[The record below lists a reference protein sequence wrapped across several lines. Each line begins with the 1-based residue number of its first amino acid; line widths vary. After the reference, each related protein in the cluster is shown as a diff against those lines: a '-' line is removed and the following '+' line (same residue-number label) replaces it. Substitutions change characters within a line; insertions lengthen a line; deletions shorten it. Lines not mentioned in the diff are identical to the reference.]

1 MANGVASECLTRIP
15 AIACRIMRDFMAA
28 HQEALVALMTATIPL
43 LLFWAKR
50 LAYRVR
56 AWLRAN
62 PEKRDSLGMAFV
74 ILGFSGLL
82 ASGPLLD
89 GWWEALFLNLGVSL
103 ITVGSIEIVIMSA
116 VEGERS

>member
-1 MANGVASECLTRIP
+1 
-15 AIACRIMRDFMAA
+15 MREFRAA
-28 HQEALVALMTATIPL
+28 HQEAVVALMAATIPL

-50 LAYRVR
+50 LAYTAR

-82 ASGPLLD
+82 ASGSLLD
-89 GWWEALFLNLGVSL
+89 RWWEALFLNLGVSL
-103 ITVGSIEIVIMSA
+103 INVGSIEIVIMSA

>member
-1 MANGVASECLTRIP
+1 MGT
-15 AIACRIMRDFMAA
+15 
-28 HQEALVALMTATIPL
+28 TIPL

-74 ILGFSGLL
+74 ILGFSGLF
-82 ASGPLLD
+82 ASGPVLD
-89 GWWEALFLNLGVSL
+89 GWWESLFLNLGVSL

-116 VEGERS
+116 VEGDRA